1 MSSPIVD
8 GEELPSR
15 YVVGIDLG
23 TTNCALAYVDTHDLE
38 RPIKTFLVPQ
48 LIDAGEVSSLETL
61 PSFLYLPAAAEFNET
76 ALKLPWKGA
85 GLHGFVGT
93 WAREHGAL
101 TSGRLVSSAKSW
113 LCHTQV
119 DRTAKLLPWQGA
131 SDVQP
136 VSPVE
141 AAAAYLK
148 HLRSA
153 WDHRHPD
160 SLLADQ
166 DLVLTLPASFDEI
179 ARELTIEAAK
189 LAGLQRVVLIE
200 EPQAA
205 FYDWID
211 RHKSDW
217 QSIVQPGQVVL
228 VCDVGGGTSDF
239 TLIHARPDAADPS
252 KVSFHRI
259 AVGEH
264 LILGGDNLDLALAKH
279 LEAKIS
285 SSSPLPPRSWDV
297 LLRRCR
303 RVKEMLLTREAPE
316 SMGIHLP
323 GSGSRLLQGGIQV
336 EALRSEVQQLLLE
349 GFFPV
354 VAPSEK
360 VIEGASGFREFG
372 LPYASD
378 PRVTVYLASFLRQAA
393 QGQNAIEP
401 DEATGMIRPDWLV
414 FNGGVFSSPQIRDR
428 VQEVLQHWF
437 GSPAVA
443 WRNAESAQQ
452 AAVQWKLGTLE
463 HDRLD
468 QAVARGAAYFG
479 MVRRGY
485 GVRIAAG
492 LARSYYV
499 GLAGA
504 PPRAVCL
511 VPAGTEPGPEIVL
524 DQHPF
529 QLRVS
534 TPVEFPIYVSSV
546 RLNDESGTV
555 IEVDL
560 QQLRALV
567 PIRTVL
573 KSRDA
578 ASGST
583 IPIELIAKLTEIG
596 TLELSCREVAT
607 DRHWRLQ
614 FDVRTATQT
623 DAQVHEGAGESF
635 GILDEAT
642 WKRIDDVLTETFGE
656 SGNADP
662 EGLIK
667 RLGETLD
674 ESRDRWAPSLL
685 RRIWQRLIELEAGR
699 RKSAKHEVRWLNLLG
714 FSLRPGFGMALD
726 DWRVAETWKL
736 LQGKLVFG
744 AAANRSESWILW
756 RRIAGGL
763 PPGQQQSLAQPLLT
777 QLRQFHRQVTTGRGQ
792 GASFDFGSHEAAEI
806 WRLLGSLER
815 LPVSQKL
822 ELGKWLLEL
831 SDKRKVQATR
841 GGIVWALGRLGARVP
856 MYGLLNHVVPRDE
869 VGRWLQQFIARP
881 AEDPA
886 EILAVMQL
894 ARRCQDRYRDIHDEL
909 RADVLTW
916 LRENNA
922 SQVLVDLVAEGG
934 ELESEQTAQLLG
946 DALPIGLTLASL

>member
-1 MSSPIVD
+1 MTNSRVD
-8 GEELPSR
+8 EEELPSR

-23 TTNCALAYVDTHDLE
+23 TTNCALAYVDTHAASG
-38 RPIKTFLVPQ
+38 RIQSFPIPQ
-48 LIDAGEVSSLETL
+48 LVDAGEVAKLETL
-61 PSFLYLPAAAEFNET
+61 PSFLYLPATGEFNET
-76 ALKLPWKGA
+76 SLKLPWKGA

-93 WAREHGAL
+93 WAREHGVL

-119 DRTAKLLPWQGA
+119 DRTARLLPWQGA
-131 SDVQP
+131 ADVQP

-141 AAAAYLK
+141 AAAAYLR

-153 WDHRHPD
+153 WDHVHSD
-160 SLLADQ
+160 SPLAEQ

-211 RHKSDW
+211 RHKDDW
-217 QSIVQPGQVVL
+217 QQIVQPGQVVL

-239 TLIHARPDAADPS
+239 TLIHARPDSADPS
-252 KVSFHRI
+252 KVTFHRI

-279 LEAKIS
+279 LEAKLS
-285 SSSPLPPRSWDV
+285 KSTPLPPRSWDV

-303 RVKEMLLTREAPE
+303 RVKEMLLTVDAPE
-316 SMGIHLP
+316 SVGIHLP
-323 GSGSRLLQGGIQV
+323 GSGSKLMQGGLQV
-336 EALRSEVQQLLLE
+336 EALKSEVETLLLD
-349 GFFPV
+349 GFFPE
-354 VAPSEK
+354 VAPNERA
-360 VIEGASGFREFG
+360 VEGVSGFREFG

-378 PRVTVYLASFLRQAA
+378 PRITVYLAHFLRQAA
-393 QGQNAIEP
+393 EGQSAIAP
-401 DEATGMIRPDWLV
+401 DSATKMLRPDWLV
-414 FNGGVFSSPQIRDR
+414 FNGGVFSSPQIRQR
-428 VQEVLQHWF
+428 VVRVLEQWF
-437 GSPAVA
+437 GCPTTD
-443 WRNAESAQQ
+443 WRNTEQQKQEAQH
-452 AAVQWKLGTLE
+452 WKLGILE

-479 MVRRGY
+479 LVRRGI

-499 GLAGA
+499 GLAGV
-504 PPRAVCL
+504 PVRAVCL
-511 VPAGTEPGPEIVL
+511 VPAGTEPGSEIVL

-529 QLRVS
+529 HLTVS
-534 TPVEFPIYVSSV
+534 TPVEFPIFVSSV

-555 IEVDL
+555 IEVDP

-578 ASGST
+578 ASGAT

-596 TLELSCREVAT
+596 TLELSCREVST

-623 DAQVHEGAGESF
+623 DVQVHRGEGESF
-635 GILDEAT
+635 GILDEESWA
-642 WKRIDDVLTETFGE
+642 KVDQILTATFGE
-656 SGNADP
+656 NADEDP
-662 EGLIK
+662 ESLIK
-667 RLGETLD
+667 RLNAGLD
-674 ESRDRWAPSLL
+674 ESRDNWAPSLL
-685 RRIWQRLIELEAGR
+685 RRMWQRLLELESGR
-699 RKSAKHEVRWLNLLG
+699 RKSPKHEARWLNLLG
-714 FSLRPGFGMALD
+714 FALRPGFGMALD
-726 DWRVAETWKL
+726 DWRVSETWKL
-736 LQGKLVFG
+736 LQGKLLHG
-744 AAANRSESWILW
+744 AAANRTESWILW

-777 QLRQFHRQVTTGRGQ
+777 QLRQFHRQVVTGKGQ
-792 GASFDFGSHEAAEI
+792 GASFDFGSHEASEI

-815 LPVSQKL
+815 LPVPQKL
-822 ELGKWLLEL
+822 ELGKWLLDL
-831 SDKRKVQATR
+831 RDKRKVQATR
-841 GGIVWALGRLGARVP
+841 SGIVWALGRLGARVP

-869 VGRWLQQFIARP
+869 VSRWLELCLDSEP
-881 AEDPA
+881 TDSSEL
-886 EILAVMQL
+886 LAVMQM
-894 ARRCQDRYRDIHDEL
+894 ARRCHDRYRDIGEEL
-909 RADVLTW
+909 RDKAIGW
-916 LRENNA
+916 LRLHEA
-922 SQVLVDLVAEGG
+922 SPTLIALVEEGG
-934 ELESEQTAQLLG
+934 ELASEQTTQLLG
-946 DALPIGLTLASL
+946 DSLPIGLTLASL